1 MNSSGTEIEKI
12 IDRIKSIEVTYES
25 FLSRIDIPEYT
36 EATSDNRLSIKDNF
50 AFIRKEIDELKRM
63 LQCDKI

>member
-25 FLSRIDIPEYT
+25 FLSRIDISEDT
-36 EATSDNRLSIKDNF
+36 EATSDNRLSIKDNLV
-50 AFIRKEIDELKRM
+50 FIRKEIDELKRM
-63 LQCDKI
+63 LLCDKI

>member
-25 FLSRIDIPEYT
+25 FLSRIDIPEDT
-36 EATSDNRLSIKDNF
+36 EATSDNRLSIKDKF
-50 AFIRKEIDELKRM
+50 IFIRKEIDELKRM
-63 LQCDKI
+63 LRCDKI

>member
-25 FLSRIDIPEYT
+25 FLSRIDIPEDT

-50 AFIRKEIDELKRM
+50 VFIRKEIDELKRM